1 MSDLFIVEHC
11 SPTLAGLKT
20 GSLFAA
26 PYRNRAE
33 IDREIR
39 ALNAVLTHKRL
50 RAVAVR
56 HAEKFV
62 LIYLYRPDYLKRDLE
77 QSEAEGILRGLG
89 YSCGS
94 ISRCVAELGRQL
106 RVREQFPHEIGLFLG
121 YPPEDVRGF
130 MQSPHQ
136 GYKCIGYWKVYGD
149 AERAQRTFR
158 VYRHCTKVYAERIR
172 RGSSLEQL
180 IVQTDRRKGEA
191 RSGDR

>member
-20 GSLFAA
+20 GSLFAV
-26 PYRNRAE
+26 PYIDRAE

-39 ALNAVLTHKRL
+39 ALNAVLKNKRL

-56 HAEKFV
+56 HAERFV
-62 LIYLYRPDYLKRDLE
+62 LIYLYRPDYLKRDLSR
-77 QSEAEGILRGLG
+77 SEAEGILRGLG

-94 ISRCVAELGRQL
+94 VSRCVAELGRQI
-106 RVREQFPHEIGLFLG
+106 RGREQFPHEIGLFLG

-130 MQSPHQ
+130 MRSPHQ

-149 AERAQRTFR
+149 AERAQKTFR
-158 VYRHCTKVYAERIR
+158 TYRHCTEVYAERIR
-172 RGSSLEQL
+172 RGGSLEQL
-180 IVQTDRRKGEA
+180 IVQTDRGRESAAYK
-191 RSGDR
+191 